1 MKLKDKVIV
10 ITGGASGMGKAM
22 VKECINQGA
31 KVVAVDINE
40 DRLSEIASELATAN
54 LITLAADISKKETN
68 EKMIDLAV
76 EKFGTLDV
84 LINNAGV
91 LDDYMNAAE
100 MTDEVWDRVMQIN
113 LTAPMY
119 ATRKAINYFLKN
131 SIKGNVI
138 NTGSI
143 GSLYGCRGGGAYV
156 ASKHALAGFTKN
168 TAQAY
173 GKEGIRCNLIAPG
186 AVDTNIAESVRQDS
200 MSKRG
205 LDVLMAGMATNIR
218 SGSPEEIANIAV
230 FLASDDSSLINGAII
245 VADAGWT
252 AY

>member
-10 ITGGASGMGKAM
+10 ITGGASGMGRAM
-22 VKECINQGA
+22 AVKFINEGA

-40 DRLSEIASELATAN
+40 TRLSELASELATAN
-54 LITLAADISKKETN
+54 LITLAADISKKESN
-68 EKMIDLAV
+68 ERMIDLAI
-76 EKFGTLDV
+76 EKFGKLDILV
-84 LINNAGV
+84 NNAGI

-100 MTDEVWDRVMQIN
+100 MTDEVWDRVLQIN

-131 SIKGNVI
+131 SIKGIII
-138 NTGSI
+138 NTGSV
-143 GSLYGCRGGGAYV
+143 GSLYGCRGGAAYV

-186 AVDTNIAESVRQDS
+186 GVDTNISESVRQES

-205 LDVLMAGMATNIR
+205 LDVLMAGIGTNIR
-218 SGSPEEIANIAV
+218 NGSPEEIANIAA

>member
-22 VKECINQGA
+22 VEEFLKEGA

-40 DRLSEIASELATAN
+40 TRLSELASEVATAN
-54 LITLAADISKKETN
+54 LITLAADISKKDTN

-76 EKFGTLDV
+76 DKFGSLDV

-100 MTDEVWDRVMQIN
+100 MTDEVWDRVLQIN

-119 ATRKAINYFLKN
+119 ATRKAVNYFLKN
-131 SIKGNVI
+131 SIKGNII
-138 NTGSI
+138 NIGSV
-143 GSLYGCRGGGAYV
+143 GSLYGCRGGAGYV
-156 ASKHALAGFTKN
+156 SSKHALAGFTKN

-173 GKEGIRCNLIAPG
+173 GRNDIRCNLIAPG
-186 AVDTNIAESVRQDS
+186 GVDTNIAESVHPET
-200 MSKRG
+200 MSKKG
-205 LDVLMAGMATNIR
+205 LDVLMAGIGTNIR
-218 SGSPEEIANIAV
+218 NGSSNEIATIAT

>member
-1 MKLKDKVIV
+1 MKLNDKVIV
-10 ITGGASGMGKAM
+10 VTGGASGMGKAM
-22 VKECINQGA
+22 VEEFLKEGA

-40 DRLSEIASELATAN
+40 ERLSELAGEAATAN

-68 EKMIDLAV
+68 EKMIELAID
-76 EKFGTLDV
+76 KFGRLDV
-84 LINNAGV
+84 LVNNAGV

-100 MTDEVWDRVMQIN
+100 MTDEVWDRVLQIN

-131 SIKGNVI
+131 SIEGNII
-138 NTGSI
+138 NVGSV
-143 GSLYGCRGGGAYV
+143 GSLHGSRGGAAYV
-156 ASKHALAGFTKN
+156 STKHALAGFTKN

-173 GKEGIRCNLIAPG
+173 GRNNIRCNLIAPG
-186 AVDTNIAESVRQDS
+186 AVDTNIAESVHPET
-200 MSKRG
+200 MNKKG
-205 LDVLMAGMATNIR
+205 LDVLMAGIGTNIR
-218 SGSPEEIANIAV
+218 NGKSEEIATIAS
-230 FLASDDSSLINGAII
+230 FLASEESSLINGAII